1 MVLMQLGFS
10 TGCAVQQRD
19 NDGLLRHSAGTLEY
33 RTTDSS
39 ILRGTEHWTLMVH
52 SDGARTLHAK
62 IHNLE
67 KGSRTQIIQ
76 RVDRDFRPLDVVIQ
90 GWSNDKYRG
99 IGLFTVSDSVLE
111 GLSRGPSGEGSHEV
125 SLGENVTVL
134 SHALAADAWFG
145 IPADLK
151 ARGEATMTAYSI
163 DLKPTAKPA
172 FLGALMQA
180 PIEWIGIETI
190 TVPAG
195 RFETT
200 HLRLAGRFDVWIF
213 GEDRTMARMLDE
225 KAGRDYLLVEYTGP
239 R

>member
-1 MVLMQLGFS
+1 MQLGLS
-10 TGCAVQQRD
+10 TGCVAQQRED
-19 NDGLLRHSAGTLEY
+19 DGLLRQSTGTLEY
-33 RTTDSS
+33 RTTDSP

-52 SDGARTLHAK
+52 TDGARTLHAK

-76 RVDRDFRPLDVVIQ
+76 RVDRDFQPLDVVIQ

-151 ARGEATMTAYSI
+151 ARGNATMTAYSI

-180 PIEWIGIETI
+180 PIEWIGVETI
-190 TVPAG
+190 AVPAG
-195 RFETT
+195 KFETT

-225 KAGRDYLLVEYTGP
+225 KSGRDYLLVEYTGP